1 MEMAGTP
8 PLAEAE
14 HRSESVGSGVESRK
28 RPAAENSAALWGK
41 LRCLDCA
48 ATGLVP
54 STTAAALTC
63 QQCAAQYVTHRCG
76 DVPIPWLFADP
87 DKTRLQ
93 WKARYNGFLH
103 GNSMDLERLRQAR
116 SVSKG
121 RKLSRQRIDQL
132 LQARE
137 RYRNQIVDLLAPLEL
152 ERINWPADSTALLQ
166 SKLPKNQGLS
176 SYTSNIFRDWAWDNG
191 ENDALL
197 EAVAR
202 VMDADP
208 RSDVGSVL
216 TLGAGACRL
225 PYDVHRRYEP
235 RMSVALD
242 MNPLLLQVASR
253 VIQGETLP
261 LYEFPIAP
269 LNQSSYAVLQACAV
283 PAAITDAN
291 FHVVLGDALNLP
303 FAKESFDTIV
313 TPWLIDIVPQDLRVF
328 LPHINECLTDGGVWV
343 NTGSL
348 AFFHRDES
356 WCYSEE
362 EVVELL
368 EESGFELLAS
378 ERRTIP
384 YLKSPH
390 SAHGRTED
398 VFSFI
403 ARKLRA
409 VDSPRRMP
417 YLPDWVLDT
426 SRPVPASNETA
437 VRSSNHLLT
446 AQILAAIDG
455 KKTIARIGRMLAR
468 QYGLG
473 TPETIHAVRQVLI
486 NVWEDAMSERADK
499 EN

>member
-8 PLAEAE
+8 PLAEHRAE
-14 HRSESVGSGVESRK
+14 PANGAAGHSK
-28 RPAAENSAALWGK
+28 RPAADGSAALRAK
-41 LRCLDCA
+41 LSCLACGA
-48 ATGLVP
+48 SGLQ
-54 STTAAALTC
+54 SSDTASALSC
-63 QQCAAQYVTHRCG
+63 RNCAAQYPTYG
-76 DVPIPWLFADP
+76 DAAIPWLFADA

-103 GNSMDLERLRQAR
+103 CNSMDLERLRQAR
-116 SVSKG
+116 SASKG
-121 RKLSRQRIDQL
+121 RKLARKRIDGL

-137 RYRNQIVDLLAPLEL
+137 RYRNQIVELLAPLEL

-166 SKLPKNQGLS
+166 GKLPKNQGLS

-191 ENDALL
+191 ENEALL

-202 VMDADP
+202 VIDADP
-208 RSDVGSVL
+208 RSDIGSVL

-225 PYDVHRRYEP
+225 PYDLHRRYAP
-235 RMSVALD
+235 ARSVALD
-242 MNPLLLQVASR
+242 MNPLLLQIAVR
-253 VIQGETLP
+253 VVRGEPLS

-269 LNQSSYAVLQACAV
+269 LNQSSYAVLQECAAPV
-283 PAAITDAN
+283 ALPGDN
-291 FHVVLGDALNLP
+291 FHFVLADALNPP

-313 TPWLIDIVPQDLRVF
+313 TPWLIDIVPQDLRAF
-328 LPHINECLTDGGVWV
+328 LPRINQCLVEGGIWV

-362 EVVELL
+362 EVVELA
-368 EESGFELLAS
+368 EECGFELLAS
-378 ERRTIP
+378 ERRTVP

-398 VFSFI
+398 VFSFN
-403 ARKLRA
+403 ARKVRS
-409 VDSPRRMP
+409 VEPPRSTA

-437 VRSSNHLLT
+437 IRSSNHLLT

-455 KKTIARIGRMLAR
+455 KRTIARIGRMLAR

-473 TPETIHAVRQVLI
+473 TQETVHAVRQVLI
-486 NVWEDAMSERADK
+486 NAWEDAMSEAADR